1 MDLKRKTIHPDIAV
15 IEMSGRLLM
24 GPDCKS
30 IEKEIDDVLGK
41 NQKRVILDFTGVTQ
55 IDSAGVGQVVK
66 SFTRIK
72 KAGGELRIAGVK
84 GMLDGVFKMT
94 QVHKAIAMYPTQQ
107 DASENF

>member
-24 GPDCKS
+24 GPDCKR
-30 IEKEIDDVLGK
+30 IEKEIDDVLEK

-72 KAGGELRIAGVK
+72 KGGGELRIAGVK

-94 QVHKAIAMYPTQQ
+94 QVHKAIAMYPTTQ
-107 DASENF
+107 DASTDF